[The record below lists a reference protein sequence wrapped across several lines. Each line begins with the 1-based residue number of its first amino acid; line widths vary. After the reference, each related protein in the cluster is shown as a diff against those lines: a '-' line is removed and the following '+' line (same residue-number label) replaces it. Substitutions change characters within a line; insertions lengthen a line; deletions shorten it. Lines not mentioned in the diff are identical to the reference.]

1 MKREPIPDGLQMSG
15 NNKPPD
21 KLNTELGISVPEVDV
36 PILDIP
42 EPPADLRW
50 AEVEDFQAR
59 ELLKANGVAM
69 TEQTLLS
76 TLECAV
82 GVLKVAAA
90 HTLGSMGHAAAI
102 TALQRVVEA
111 SDDLLQVEAAY
122 ALVRLGRENYRSKLK
137 ACLANPVNAYLS
149 PIVAAGDLARLGDP
163 IGYPVIA
170 RCFEED
176 NLIVRVV
183 ASKQLLFFAPFHG
196 EKTTDGQP
204 IDAYGL
210 FDRALHD
217 SNPDV
222 QWSAVVQLREL
233 QTPEARRLLAA
244 QA

>member
-1 MKREPIPDGLQMSG
+1 MSG
-15 NNKPPD
+15 NNKTNNE
-21 KLNTELGISVPEVDV
+21 LNTEFRFSGPVVDGPV
-36 PILDIP
+36 LDIP

-69 TEQTLLS
+69 TEETLLS
-76 TLECAV
+76 TLECAM
-82 GVLKVAAA
+82 GMLKVAAA
-90 HTLGSMGHAAAI
+90 HTLGSMGHFGAT
-102 TALQRVVEA
+102 TALQRLVEA

-122 ALVRLGRENYRSKLK
+122 ALVRLGREDYRSKLT
-137 ACLANPVNAYLS
+137 ARLEDPVKAYLS

-170 RCFEED
+170 RCFDED

-222 QWSAVVQLREL
+222 QWSALVQLREL
-233 QTPEARRLLAA
+233 QTPEARKLLVADV
-244 QA
+244 

>member
-1 MKREPIPDGLQMSG
+1 MSG

-21 KLNTELGISVPEVDV
+21 ELITELAIAVSQDNA

-59 ELLKANGVAM
+59 EVLKANGVVM
-69 TEQTLLS
+69 TEQALLS
-76 TLECAV
+76 TLECSV
-82 GVLKVAAA
+82 GALKVAAA
-90 HTLGSMGHAAAI
+90 HTLGSLGYSGAI
-102 TALQRVVEA
+102 AALQQLVEV
-111 SDDLLQVEAAY
+111 SDDMLQVEAAF
-122 ALVRLGRENYRSKLK
+122 ALVRLGREKYRSKLTTR
-137 ACLANPVNAYLS
+137 LQDPVNAYLG

-163 IGYPVIA
+163 IGYSVIA
-170 RCFEED
+170 RCFDEN

-196 EKTTDGQP
+196 ERTIDGQP

-222 QWSAVVQLREL
+222 QWSALVQLREL
-233 QTPEARRLLAA
+233 QTPDAYRLLAA
-244 QA
+244 QV